1 MRESAERLGIP
12 DFWAWWKTELAGL
25 VPSRLRNRLQRWRGF
40 PVVVFGPDV
49 AVVWELAS
57 DDATLRYVETARI
70 PLRGDD
76 AIQGGRA
83 VVDALA
89 RRTRSAGGRV
99 RVVLAL
105 TDAQVLRKL
114 LSYPAA
120 VEGNLAQV
128 LAYDLDRHTPFKSD
142 ELYSDAAVIGRDPQ
156 RNLLR
161 VELVSALRIGIDQLR
176 RQLAS
181 WGAEVVAIVP
191 GLPALDGSAPARF
204 NLLPE
209 IDRMERPWRRWQVW
223 IPMLLAV
230 VLAGVALAVPLM
242 QKRENAIA
250 LMQQVEQSRVQA
262 GAADA
267 LRQQLE
273 RTVENYNFVLAR
285 KYAYPSMVQLLDDIT
300 RLLPDDT
307 WLTQFDLKTLPRGKE
322 VKKEIM
328 LRGESGNAGRLI
340 SLLEESRLFEQ
351 AAPRSPTTKIQ
362 PGPGEI
368 FDLGAQMKP
377 LPMPPALPMGTV
389 DAGASPIPAA
399 SPPGAAAAGP
409 APASGVRAGSPVS
422 PGKEASVAT
431 PAPQAGPGG
440 PPAPSTPP
448 SAEAGSTRAPGNP
461 APAAKPSTAP
471 GAIPPPTSR
480 PRPPA
485 PAAPA
490 VQAPATPPDEPA
502 TFGPRPPPGVVY

>member
-1 MRESAERLGIP
+1 MRESAQRLGIP
-12 DFWAWWKTELAGL
+12 EFWVWWKTELAGL

-57 DDATLRYVETARI
+57 DDSTLHYVETGRI

-83 VVDALA
+83 VMDALA

-161 VELVSALRIGIDQLR
+161 VELVSALRAGIDQLR

-191 GLPALDGSAPARF
+191 GLPALDGSAPTRF

-223 IPMLLAV
+223 IPILLAV
-230 VLAGVALAVPLM
+230 VLAGVALAVPLV
-242 QKRENAIA
+242 QKRDTAIA
-250 LMQQVEQSRVQA
+250 LMQQVEQARVQA
-262 GAADA
+262 GTADA

-285 KYAYPSMVQLLDDIT
+285 KYAYPSTVQLLDDIT

-307 WLTQFDLKTLPRGKE
+307 WLTQFDLKTLPKGKE

-377 LPMPPALPMGTV
+377 LPLPPALAIGTIE
-389 DAGASPIPAA
+389 AGASPIPAA
-399 SPPGAAAAGP
+399 ASPGATPGAAGP
-409 APASGVRAGSPVS
+409 ASGVPAGPPV
-422 PGKEASVAT
+422 PGPAKEAGGTT
-431 PAPQAGPGG
+431 PAPQAGPGV
-440 PPAPSTPP
+440 P
-448 SAEAGSTRAPGNP
+448 P
-461 APAAKPSTAP
+461 APAAPRSAPAGPARGPGNAAPAAPPSAP
-471 GAIPPPTSR
+471 GAAPPPNSR

-485 PAAPA
+485 PVAPA
-490 VQAPATPPDEPA
+490 VQVPANPPDEPA
-502 TFGPRPPPGVVY
+502 TFGPRPPRGGVN